1 MNDWY
6 DRLVEERD
14 QLKSK
19 LDELTNMLID
29 WPLGQLKFEPKS
41 GYDVFHEQYIYMKN
55 YLKVLDYRVEHEK
68 P

>member
-1 MNDWY
+1 MNHWY

-14 QLKSK
+14 QLKAK
-19 LDELTNMLID
+19 VDRLAEMLND
-29 WPLGQLKFEPKS
+29 WPLGQLKFTPKS
-41 GYDVFHEQYIYMKN
+41 DYAVFHEQYIYMKN